1 MARENYVGR
10 AGQLAVMA
18 EFLLRGYNVAI
29 PEVDEGDDIFVAAL
43 AAYALVTGTDGDCQ
57 TTSLVLGL

>member
-10 AGQLAVMA
+10 AGQLAVMS

-29 PEVDEGDDIFVAAL
+29 PEVDEGDDV
-43 AAYALVTGTDGDCQ
+43 LVVRGRG
-57 TTSLVLGL
+57 VRGIGGR